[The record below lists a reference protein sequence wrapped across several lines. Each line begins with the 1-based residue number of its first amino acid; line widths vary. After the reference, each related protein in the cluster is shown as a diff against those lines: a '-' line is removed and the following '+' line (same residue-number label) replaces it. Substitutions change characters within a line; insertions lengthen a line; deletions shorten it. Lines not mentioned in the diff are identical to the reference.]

1 MASKLAQIPNM
12 IYEIRGQKVMIDRDL
27 AELYGVE
34 LKALNQAAK
43 RNIGRFPY
51 DFMFQLRKNEWEILR
66 SQFVTA
72 NKNLL
77 KYAIRLILHRTWRT
91 YAVKCA

>member
-1 MASKLAQIPNM
+1 MASKLVQIQNK
-12 IYEIRGQKVMIDRDL
+12 IYEIRGQKVMLDRDL

-43 RNIGRFPY
+43 RNIDRFPF
-51 DFMFQLRKNEWEILR
+51 DFMFQLTQDEWEILR

-72 NKNLL
+72 NKNIS
-77 KYAIRLILHRTWRT
+77 KVRYSPYVFTD
-91 YAVKCA
+91 